1 MQIIQLAESQK
12 TQQFLKEKLEVPVTV
27 KDSRVTV
34 RLQLRLRNV
43 YFVLLLLFIAV
54 IILLLSRWLRL
65 KLRRFQQRRVE
76 QVSYNNVNWEE
87 LLYIFESNDFN
98 NNHFFFHVQFVCI

>member
-76 QVSYNNVNWEE
+76 QVSYNNVN
-87 LLYIFESNDFN
+87 
-98 NNHFFFHVQFVCI
+98 